1 MLCLQ
6 KSKEIKRGPREESEP
21 AQASVLEAKNIL
33 HSQKVQVESVA
44 TGGEGKILL
53 NFKTLLS
60 LDSFKL
66 SPLAEVSTHPPQE
79 RCMIRFLWE

>member
-6 KSKEIKRGPREESEP
+6 KSKEIKRGPREEREP
-21 AQASVLEAKNIL
+21 PQASVLEAKNTL
-33 HSQKVQVESVA
+33 HSQKVSEA
-44 TGGEGKILL
+44 TGGEGKIL

-66 SPLAEVSTHPPQE
+66 GPLAEVSTHPPQE
-79 RCMIRFLWE
+79 MCMIKFLWA